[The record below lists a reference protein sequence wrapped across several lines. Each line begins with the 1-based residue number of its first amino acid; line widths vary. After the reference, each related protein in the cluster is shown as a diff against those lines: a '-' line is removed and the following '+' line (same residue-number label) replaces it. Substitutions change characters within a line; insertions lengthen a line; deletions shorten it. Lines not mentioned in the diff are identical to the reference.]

1 MAELMVG
8 ALEDHQR
15 IERMSLQITGGVVKA
30 TKKWK
35 QKTRLTDE
43 KSETHFDR
51 FFSVNDME
59 FNVKLITTHYDYLYG
74 AHQPIRPDVIVE
86 TDSQELFNAYEILVE
101 YVAGS
106 ESGSLTYYQAKIL

>member
-1 MAELMVG
+1 LVVTRHNDCERRTLTRLKTAQLKIMAELMVG

-59 FNVKLITTHYDYLYG
+59 FSVKLITTDY
-74 AHQPIRPDVIVE
+74 AHARSDCR
-86 TDSQELFNAYEILVE
+86 N
-101 YVAGS
+101 
-106 ESGSLTYYQAKIL
+106 